1 MKKRDESKLN
11 LFLHGNSRQ
20 VLKEINRIF
29 NVNIQEGSL
38 YWREIAELYAKTK
51 DRFVKIFIERHP
63 QLEREIIE
71 ELIKNLDK

>member
-29 NVNIQEGSL
+29 NVNIQEGTL

>member
-29 NVNIQEGSL
+29 NVNILEGTL